1 MSFELFIS
9 LRHLKAKRAQKFIS
23 LNTWISIGGVALG
36 VMALIVVIAVM
47 SGFGKDL
54 RDKILG
60 TNSHIVVTNITRSG
74 MDNFESVITKVMQ
87 SEGIKAAAPF
97 ILNQVMLTFG
107 SKSSGVVVRGV
118 DPEREA
124 MVSDLEKNMIQG
136 EIGILKRRKKTKVGY
151 GYDNIIIGKELSQ
164 KLGVQVG
171 DAISMVSPA
180 SRLTPMGLIPKIKLF
195 KVVGLFESGMFEY
208 DSSLAFISVQS
219 AQRFFAMKGKV
230 SGIEIRVEDIDRADQ
245 IAELLQENL
254 GLPVSESLQGQDKIA
269 KLLQENLGFPYYVRD
284 WMRMNKN
291 LFSALRL
298 EKIVMF
304 IILILIILVAAFN
317 IVSTL
322 FMVVME
328 KTKEIAILK
337 SMGASRASIM
347 KIFSFQGLIIGLL
360 GTLIGCVGGFTIVP
374 NLNEIVGFIE
384 NIFGISA
391 FPSDVYYLDKLPSE
405 IQYMDSLLIV
415 VFSIAICFVASLYPA
430 WRASRI
436 DPVDG
441 LRYE

>member
-1 MSFELFIS
+1 MAFEFFVS
-9 LRHLKAKRAQKFIS
+9 LRHLKAKREQKFIS

-60 TNSHIVVTNITRSG
+60 TNSHIVITNINQSG
-74 MDNFESVITKVMQ
+74 MDNFEFVLKKVM
-87 SEGIKAAAPF
+87 EVKGVEAAGPF

-107 SKSSGVVVRGV
+107 DNSSGVVIRGV
-118 DPEREA
+118 DPNRGA
-124 MVSDLEKNMIQG
+124 MVSDLEKNMVRG
-136 EIGILKRRKKTKVGY
+136 EIAVLRKNKNVTSGPYREKIIL
-151 GYDNIIIGKELSQ
+151 GKELAH
-164 KLGVQVG
+164 KLGVQMDDTV
-171 DAISMVSPA
+171 SMVAPA
-180 SRLTPMGLIPKIKLF
+180 SHLTPMGLVPKIKLY

-208 DSSLAFISVQS
+208 DSSLAFVSIQS
-219 AQRFFAMKGKV
+219 AQKFFSMNEKV
-230 SGIEIRVEDIDRADQ
+230 SGIEIRVDDIDHADK
-245 IAELLQENL
+245 IA
-254 GLPVSESLQGQDKIA
+254 ESLQ
-269 KLLQENLGFPYYVRD
+269 ERLGFPYYARD

-347 KIFSFQGLIIGLL
+347 KIFSFQGLIIGVT
-360 GTLIGCVGGFTIVP
+360 GTLIGCIGGLAIVP
-374 NLNEIVGFIE
+374 NLNDIVGFIE
-384 NIFGISA
+384 NLFGITA

-405 IQYMDSLLIV
+405 IQYLDSFLIV
-415 VFSIAICFVASLYPA
+415 VFSIAICFLASLYPA
-430 WRASRI
+430 WRASRME
-436 DPVDG
+436 PVDG

>member
-1 MSFELFIS
+1 MSFELFVS
-9 LRHLKAKRAQKFIS
+9 LRHLKAKRTQKFIS

-74 MDNFESVITKVMQ
+74 MDDYESVLKKVMQ
-87 SEGIKAAAPF
+87 AEGVKAAAPF
-97 ILNQVMLTFG
+97 ILNQVMLTSG
-107 SKSSGVVVRGV
+107 GNSSGVVVRGI
-118 DPEREA
+118 DPDREA
-124 MVSDLEKNMIQG
+124 MVSDLEKNLIQG
-136 EIGILKRRKKTKVGY
+136 DLAMLKRSEKPSKGPRRAK
-151 GYDNIIIGKELSQ
+151 IILGKELAQ
-164 KLGVQVG
+164 KLGVQMN
-171 DAISMVSPA
+171 DAVSMVSPA
-180 SRLTPMGLIPKIKLF
+180 SRLTPMGLVPKIKLF
-195 KVVGLFESGMFEY
+195 KVVGFFESGMFEY
-208 DSSLAFISVQS
+208 DSSLAFISVES
-219 AQRFFAMKGKV
+219 AQKFFSMKGTV
-230 SGIEIRVEDIDRADQ
+230 SGVEIRVDDIDRADK
-245 IAELLQENL
+245 IA
-254 GLPVSESLQGQDKIA
+254 ESLQ
-269 KLLQENLGFPYYVRD
+269 ESLGFPYYARD

-337 SMGASRASIM
+337 SMGASRTSIM
-347 KIFSFQGLIIGLL
+347 KIFSLQGLIIGVT
-360 GTLIGCVGGFTIVP
+360 GTFIGCVGGFSIVP

-384 NIFGISA
+384 SIFGITA

-405 IQYMDSLLIV
+405 IQYLDSFLIII
-415 VFSIAICFVASLYPA
+415 FSILICFLASLYPA
-430 WRASRI
+430 WRASRMN
-436 DPVDG
+436 PVDG

>member
-1 MSFELFIS
+1 MSYELFVS

-23 LNTWISIGGVALG
+23 LNTWISVGGVALG

-60 TNSHIVVTNITRSG
+60 TNSHVVVTNITRSG
-74 MDNFESVITKVMQ
+74 MEDYETILKKVVET
-87 SEGIKAAAPF
+87 EGVNAAAPF
-97 ILNQVMLTFG
+97 ILSQVMLTFG
-107 SKSSGVVVRGV
+107 GNSSGVVVRGV
-118 DPEREA
+118 DPDREA
-124 MVSDLEKNMIQG
+124 MVSDLEKNLVQGDLGMLKKKASVAGGPRRDMI
-136 EIGILKRRKKTKVGY
+136 IL
-151 GYDNIIIGKELSQ
+151 GKELAH
-164 KLGVQVG
+164 KLGVQVK
-171 DAISMVSPA
+171 DAVSMVSPA
-180 SRLTPMGLIPKIKLF
+180 SRLTPMGLMPKIKLF
-195 KVVGLFESGMFEY
+195 EVAGFFESGMYEY
-208 DSSLAFISVQS
+208 DSNLAFISIQS
-219 AQRFFAMKGKV
+219 AQKFFAMKGKV
-230 SGIEIRVEDIDRADQ
+230 SGIEIQVKDIDRADK
-245 IAELLQENL
+245 IAEKLQEH
-254 GLPVSESLQGQDKIA
+254 
-269 KLLQENLGFPYYVRD
+269 LGFPYYARD

-337 SMGASRASIM
+337 SMGASRTSIM
-347 KIFSFQGLIIGLL
+347 KIFSFQGLIIGVT

-374 NLNEIVGFIE
+374 NLNEIVGVIE
-384 NIFGISA
+384 SIFGITA
-391 FPSDVYYLDKLPSE
+391 FPSDVYYLDELPSE
-405 IQYMDSLLIV
+405 IQYLDSFLIV
-415 VFSIAICFVASLYPA
+415 IFSIVICFLASLYPA
-430 WRASRI
+430 WRASRLN
-436 DPVDG
+436 PVDG

>member
-9 LRHLKAKRAQKFIS
+9 LRHLKSKRAQKFIS

-124 MVSDLEKNMIQG
+124 MVSDLEKNLIQG
-136 EIGILKRRKKTKVGY
+136 EIGMLKRRKKNKAGP
-151 GYDNIIIGKELSQ
+151 GHDNIILGKELSQ

-208 DSSLAFISVQS
+208 DSSLAFISIQS
-219 AQRFFAMKGKV
+219 AQRFFSMKGKV
-230 SGIEIRVEDIDRADQ
+230 SGIEIRVEDIDSADQ
-245 IAELLQENL
+245 IAE
-254 GLPVSESLQGQDKIA
+254 
-269 KLLQENLGFPYYVRD
+269 LLQENLGFPYYVRD

-337 SMGASRASIM
+337 SMGASRTSIM

-360 GTLIGCVGGFTIVP
+360 GTLIGCIGGFTIVP

-384 NIFGISA
+384 NIFGITA

-405 IQYMDSLLIV
+405 IQYMDSFLIV
-415 VFSIAICFVASLYPA
+415 VFSIFICFVSSLYPA
-430 WRASRI
+430 WRASRL

>member
-1 MSFELFIS
+1 MAFEIFIS
-9 LRHLKAKRAQKFIS
+9 LRHLKAKREQKFIS

-47 SGFGKDL
+47 SGFGKNL

-60 TNSHIVVTNITRSG
+60 TNSHIVVTNITHSG
-74 MDNFESVITKVMQ
+74 MGNFEFVLKKVM
-87 SEGIKAAAPF
+87 EVKGVKAAAPF

-107 SKSSGVVVRGV
+107 DNSSGVVVRGV
-118 DPEREA
+118 DPNREA
-124 MVSDLEKNMIQG
+124 MVSDLEKNMVRG
-136 EIGILKRRKKTKVGY
+136 ELGVLRKNKNVTSDSHREKIIL
-151 GYDNIIIGKELSQ
+151 GKELAH
-164 KLGVQVG
+164 KLGVQMNDTV
-171 DAISMVSPA
+171 SMVAPA
-180 SRLTPMGLIPKIKLF
+180 SHLTPMGLVPKIKLY

-208 DSSLAFISVQS
+208 DSSLAFISIQS
-219 AQRFFAMKGKV
+219 AQKFFSMKKKV
-230 SGIEIRVEDIDRADQ
+230 SGIEIRVDDIDHADK
-245 IAELLQENL
+245 IA
-254 GLPVSESLQGQDKIA
+254 ESLQ
-269 KLLQENLGFPYYVRD
+269 ESLGFPYYARD

-337 SMGASRASIM
+337 SMGASRTSIM
-347 KIFSFQGLIIGLL
+347 KIFSFQGLIIGVT
-360 GTLIGCVGGFTIVP
+360 GTLIGCIGGFAVVP
-374 NLNEIVGFIE
+374 NLNDIVGFIE
-384 NIFGISA
+384 NLSGITA

-405 IQYMDSLLIV
+405 IQYLDSFLIV
-415 VFSIAICFVASLYPA
+415 VFSIAICFLASLYPA

>member
-9 LRHLKAKRAQKFIS
+9 LRHLKSKRAQKFIS

-74 MDNFESVITKVMQ
+74 MDDFESVLKKVMQ
-87 SEGIKAAAPF
+87 SDGIKAAAPF

-136 EIGILKRRKKTKVGY
+136 EIGMLKRKKKNKEGR
-151 GYDNIIIGKELSQ
+151 GYDNIILGKELSQ

-195 KVVGLFESGMFEY
+195 EVVGLFESGMFEY
-208 DSSLAFISVQS
+208 DSSLAFISIQS

-230 SGIEIRVEDIDRADQ
+230 SGIEIRVENIDSADQ
-245 IAELLQENL
+245 IAE
-254 GLPVSESLQGQDKIA
+254 
-269 KLLQENLGFPYYVRD
+269 LLQENLGFPYYVRD

-337 SMGASRASIM
+337 SMGASRTSIM

-374 NLNEIVGFIE
+374 NLNKIVGFIE
-384 NIFGISA
+384 NIFGITA

-405 IQYMDSLLIV
+405 IQYMDSFLIV